1 MDAQTPWGAA
11 WQWIQD
17 HLPGPV
23 AALPAWVQIAI
34 VAGVLLVGAF
44 VLLAM
49 LLVLIR
55 ILFGRRKAS
64 TKAPDLE
71 EDLSTYP
78 PLKSSGGDRRL
89 LVEGVP
95 VRLRL
100 VVIAPGGK
108 QSEVDP
114 EKIEP
119 ILEKIVM
126 GLGEICQVDKPR
138 IRIWPMQLSY
148 QGFTRHFHRNML
160 IPEGEDVP
168 TPWVIVAG
176 RAKLGTQ
183 QVMVGFAMQAIKP
196 TTVGR
201 LTLESHE
208 WDSKLRVR
216 VRD

>member
-1 MDAQTPWGAA
+1 MEAPGGI

-17 HLPGPV
+17 HLPGPI
-23 AALPAWVQIAI
+23 AALPVPVQLGI
-34 VAGVLLVGAF
+34 VGGVLLVGALVF
-44 VLLAM
+44 LAM
-49 LLVLIR
+49 LLVLLR
-55 ILFGRRKAS
+55 ILFGRRKAKS
-64 TKAPDLE
+64 KAPDLE

-78 PLKSSGGDRRL
+78 PLRSSGGDRRL

-100 VVIAPGGK
+100 VVLAPGGK
-108 QSEVDP
+108 QSEIDE

-119 ILEKIVM
+119 MLNKIVN
-126 GLGEICQVDKPR
+126 GLGEICQADRPR

-148 QGFTRHFHRNML
+148 NGFATHFHRCML
-160 IPEGEDVP
+160 VPEADGEP
-168 TPWVIVAG
+168 TQWVIVAG

-183 QVMVGFAMQAIKP
+183 QVMAGFALQAIKP

-216 VRD
+216 VRE

>member
-1 MDAQTPWGAA
+1 MDAQPGGNI

-23 AALPAWVQIAI
+23 AALPVWVQLAI
-34 VAGVLLVGAF
+34 VGGMLLVGAIVF
-44 VLLAM
+44 LGILLM
-49 LLVLIR
+49 LLR
-55 ILFGRRKAS
+55 MLFGRKKAKS
-64 TKAPDLE
+64 TAPDLE

-100 VVIAPGGK
+100 VVLAPGGK
-108 QSEVDP
+108 QSEIDE

-119 ILEKIVM
+119 ILDKIVT
-126 GLGEICQVDKPR
+126 GLGEICRADRPR

-148 QGFTRHFHRNML
+148 NGFTNHFHRNML
-160 IPEGEDVP
+160 VPEAEGEP

-201 LTLESHE
+201 LTLEAHE
-208 WDSKLRVR
+208 WESKLRVR
-216 VRD
+216 VRQ